1 MYEFKW
7 NKKCVRWNA
16 YLPIAVYI
24 PYHIQQ
30 VVALPQPRDSSVVF
44 AGWRQCA
51 PHSRIY
57 RKPKMFAMATSVF
70 AGYRQYL
77 HFVGRP
83 LKPPACLV
91 AVVHTK
97 PLIASL
103 VPKLVAMA
111 TSLRIS
117 ISDMSS
123 SDSLTPKTHNRI
135 KYRAA
140 SYHTTEIIAH
150 RKPKSG
156 CHDNVA

>member
-1 MYEFKW
+1 MKQE
-7 NKKCVRWNA
+7 VRSVERVSA
-16 YLPIAVYI
+16 HCCLHSLPYTTSGRI
-24 PYHIQQ
+24 
-30 VVALPQPRDSSVVF
+30 VALPQPRDGSVVF

-51 PHSRIY
+51 PHNRIY

-111 TSLRIS
+111 TSLRQVSAIS
-117 ISDMSS
+117 AFCR
-123 SDSLTPKTHNRI
+123 P
-135 KYRAA
+135 
-140 SYHTTEIIAH
+140 TT
-150 RKPKSG
+150 
-156 CHDNVA
+156 